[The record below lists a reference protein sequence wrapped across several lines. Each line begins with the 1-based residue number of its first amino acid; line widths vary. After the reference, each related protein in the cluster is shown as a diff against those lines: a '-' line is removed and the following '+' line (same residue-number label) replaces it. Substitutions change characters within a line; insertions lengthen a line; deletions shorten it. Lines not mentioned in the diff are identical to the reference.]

1 MRCLVTGVAGFIGSH
16 MAQRLLEQGHEV
28 IGVDCFTRAYDLAF
42 KQANVGELKKY
53 KGFQLVRGDLAQMQ
67 LLQLLEGVE
76 VVFHMAAQAGVR
88 SSWGEEFQLY
98 LNHNVLSTQ
107 RLLEACRGMRI
118 WRLVY
123 ASSSSVYG
131 DQSAYPSSEEVV
143 PRPVSPYGVTK
154 LAAEHLCV
162 LYWKSY
168 KVPSVSLRYFTVYG
182 PRQRPD
188 MAFHRFLKA
197 IGSKTP
203 LTIYG
208 DGNQS
213 RDFTYVSDIV
223 DANLRAAEAGQPGKV
238 YNIGGGARATLRE
251 VLAILEEVT
260 GTVPLVSWEKPEP
273 GDVRHT
279 MADLT
284 LAKQELGYQP
294 KVALREG
301 LARQWAWMC
310 EWLQKDS
317 GLPAPLNLSSAA
329 VKQE

>member
-1 MRCLVTGVAGFIGSH
+1 VRCLVTGVAGFIGSH
-16 MAQRLLEQGHEV
+16 LAQRLLEQGHEV
-28 IGVDCFTRAYDLAF
+28 VGVDCFTRTYELAL
-42 KQANVGELKKY
+42 KQANVG
-53 KGFQLVRGDLAQMQ
+53 QLREHEKFRFVRGDLAEMD
-67 LLQLLEGVE
+67 LHGLLEGVE

-88 SSWGEEFQLY
+88 SSWGKEFQLY
-98 LNHNVLSTQ
+98 LHHNVFSTQ
-107 RLLEACRGMRI
+107 RLLEACREMRPR
-118 WRLVY
+118 RLVY

-131 DQSAYPSSEEVV
+131 DQSHYPSSEEVV
-143 PRPVSPYGVTK
+143 PRPISPYGVTK

-168 KVPSVSLRYFTVYG
+168 QVPSVSLRYFTVYG

-197 IGSKTP
+197 IWGKTA

-208 DGNQS
+208 DGSQS

-223 DANLRAAEAGQPGKV
+223 DANLRAVEAGQPGKV

-251 VLAILEEVT
+251 VLGILEEVT
-260 GTVPLVSWEKPEP
+260 GNAPLVSWEKPEL

-279 MADLT
+279 MADLS

-294 KVALREG
+294 RVGLREG

-310 EWLQKDS
+310 DWLEKES
-317 GLPAPLNLSSAA
+317 GFQVRGNVP
-329 VKQE
+329 

>member
-107 RLLEACRGMRI
+107 RLLEACREMRI

-284 LAKQELGYQP
+284 LARQELGYQP

-317 GLPAPLNLSSAA
+317 GLPAHLNLSSAA